1 MNSKFVAWPN
11 WLGRSAVAAIVLA
24 GVSISAAE
32 AQTASSDSLN
42 LSGALNLALENNPIT
57 SAAREEIRAAEAEAL
72 QAGLWG

>member
-42 LSGALNLALENNPIT
+42 LSGALNLALDRCSETN
-57 SAAREEIRAAEAEAL
+57 AAL
-72 QAGLWG
+72 